1 VSFPVEVRAT
11 AADDIPLSMASGRP
25 TGFVAVHSYRDHP
38 HERYFELVEAAMRDL
53 GGRPHWGKLHRRRA
67 ADLAPAYPQWDEFA
81 AVRDR
86 MDPDRRFANPELERV
101 LGP

>member
-1 VSFPVEVRAT
+1 
-11 AADDIPLSMASGRP
+11 
-25 TGFVAVHSYRDHP
+25 
-38 HERYFELVEAAMRDL
+38 MRDL

-67 ADLAPAYPQWDEFA
+67 ADLAPSYPQWDEFA

-101 LGP
+101 LGA